1 MQYIITSNYQS
12 PFGELVL
19 GDYDGSLCLCDWRF
33 RKQRSLIDQRIL
45 TLLSSAFLP
54 GETSLILGVK
64 SQLDE
69 YFNSQRKVF
78 DIPILLAGTDF
89 QKLVWKELLN
99 VGYGTT
105 ETYQGLAARLSKQDA
120 IRAIGSANGANAL
133 AILVPCHRIVGQ
145 NGKLIGYAGGL
156 QAKKKLLELE
166 GVYFSNGQKSLFE

>member
-1 MQYIITSNYQS
+1 MKRIITSSYQS

-45 TLLSSAFLP
+45 MLLSSDFMP
-54 GETSLILGVK
+54 GETPLILSVK

-69 YFNSQRKVF
+69 YFLSKRKVF
-78 DIPILLAGTDF
+78 DIPLLLAGTDF
-89 QKLVWKELLN
+89 QKLVWQELLK

-105 ETYQGLAARLSKQDA
+105 ETYQGLAARLFKQDA

-133 AILVPCHRIVGQ
+133 AILVPCHRIVVRMV
-145 NGKLIGYAGGL
+145 N
-156 QAKKKLLELE
+156 
-166 GVYFSNGQKSLFE
+166 